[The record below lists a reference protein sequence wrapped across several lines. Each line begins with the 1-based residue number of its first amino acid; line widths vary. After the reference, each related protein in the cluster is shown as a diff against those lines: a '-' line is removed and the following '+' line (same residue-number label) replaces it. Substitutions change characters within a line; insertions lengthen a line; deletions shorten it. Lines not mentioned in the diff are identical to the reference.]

1 MRRRVTV
8 ASHVGLHAR
17 PAGLLARAA
26 AEQAAT
32 VHIAKVT
39 DGTAGEF
46 VDAASVLGLMTL
58 GAEHGAEVEL
68 DSADEAALDAVAAVI
83 ATDQDTAES
92 PAQ

>member
-8 ASHVGLHAR
+8 ASRVGLHAR
-17 PAGLLARAA
+17 PAGLLAQTVAG
-26 AEQAAT
+26 QAAP
-32 VHIAKVT
+32 VRIAKVA
-39 DGTAGEF
+39 DGAVGEF

-68 DSADEAALDAVAAVI
+68 DSTDEAALDAAAAAI
-83 ATDQDTAES
+83 ATDQDAEA